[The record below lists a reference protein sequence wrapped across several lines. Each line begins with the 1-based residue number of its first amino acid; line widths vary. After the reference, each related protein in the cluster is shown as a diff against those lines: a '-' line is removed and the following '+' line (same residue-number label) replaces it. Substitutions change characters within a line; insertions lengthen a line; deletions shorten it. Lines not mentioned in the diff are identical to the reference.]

1 MDVKDMIGYKS
12 PAEKM
17 KTNTIDKLIGVK
29 SPKFE
34 NLPPI
39 AQRNTTVADFNL
51 KRDIHINDNPI
62 DVQDK
67 PRNSDEAIIV
77 EQSRLEKA
85 FSFMDSEFAHPMDA
99 VVPGYGKA
107 GGLWN
112 RGLASLGSKKHKRK
126 VATARRHLIVGKAV
140 NEGSKIAASMNPDVD
155 PNLIHAGAGLTGLAV
170 NKVGD
175 SAVGAGHKYFDK
187 RAKER
192 KAKLKALG
200 K

>member
-1 MDVKDMIGYKS
+1 MEVKDLIGYKS

-39 AQRNTTVADFNL
+39 VQKDTTVVDFNL
-51 KRDIHINDNPI
+51 KRDIHKNNSPI
-62 DVQDK
+62 DVQK
-67 PRNSDEAIIV
+67 EPRDTDENISQDI
-77 EQSRLEKA
+77 SRREKA
-85 FSFMDSEFAHPMDA
+85 FSFFEREYSSPIDA
-99 VVPGYGKA
+99 VIPGYSKA
-107 GGLWN
+107 GGSIN
-112 RGLASLGSKKHKRK
+112 RALAYIGSKRHKRK
-126 VATARRHLIVGKAV
+126 VARAQRHLITSKAV
-140 NEGSKIAASMNPDVD
+140 NEGSKVVSAMNPDVD
-155 PNLIHAGAGLTGLAV
+155 PNLIHAGAGLTTMAV

-175 SAVGAGHKYFDK
+175 VAVKSGNKYFDK

>member
-29 SPKFE
+29 SPKFDS
-34 NLPPI
+34 LPPI
-39 AQRNTTVADFNL
+39 VQRNTTVADFNL
-51 KRDIHINDNPI
+51 KRDIHGNSQPI
-62 DVQDK
+62 DMQDL
-67 PRNSDEAIIV
+67 PRNSDSTIV
-77 EQSRLEKA
+77 ADLERREKA
-85 FSFMDSEFAHPMDA
+85 FSFLDTEFSHPMDA

-112 RGLASLGSKKHKRK
+112 RGLASLGSKRHKRK

-175 SAVGAGHKYFDK
+175 AAVGEGHKFFDK
-187 RAKER
+187 RAKAR
-192 KAKLKALG
+192 KAKLKELG

>member
-29 SPKFE
+29 SPSF
-34 NLPPI
+34 NSLPPI
-39 AQRNTTVADFNL
+39 VQKNTTVADFNL
-51 KRDIHINDNPI
+51 KRDIYKN
-62 DVQDK
+62 DK
-67 PRNSDEAIIV
+67 PLDIQDLPKNSDETIV
-77 EQSRLEKA
+77 KDLERKDKA
-85 FSFMDSEFAHPMDA
+85 FSFLDTEFSHPMDA

-107 GGLWN
+107 GGFITRN
-112 RGLASLGSKKHKRK
+112 LAKVGFKGAKRR

-175 SAVGAGHKYFDK
+175 TAVKEGNKYFDK
-187 RAKER
+187 RAKTR